1 MLWKRRRNLL
11 IEEAGSCEQSTRDRE
26 ICMCM
31 TSWCIPGTC
40 RICQIGVV
48 FGSLDTLLTTDKENS
63 TIFLPPD
70 IFHHGKHYNLFYFLD
85 DCFSLMYSIT
95 LLIHL
100 FSINI
105 IHNLIHFYDYTYL
118 VYKWFYNR
126 RWIVLKVNF
135 WILKNTCW
143 IGNLY
148 LHINY
153 ISYGISPVDFSCK
166 YNYCFICNF
175 CIWWRTYAVCN

>member
-63 TIFLPPD
+63 TILLQPD
-70 IFHHGKHYNLFYFLD
+70 ICNHGKHYNLFYLLD
-85 DCFSLMYSIT
+85 DCFSLTISLYSFT
-95 LLIHL
+95 FYL
-100 FSINI
+100 SIFF
-105 IHNLIHFYDYTYL
+105 HNLIHFYDFIYL
-118 VYKWFYNR
+118 IYKWFFNR
-126 RWIVLKVNF
+126 RCMVLKVKTSEY
-135 WILKNTCW
+135 W
-143 IGNLY
+143 
-148 LHINY
+148 
-153 ISYGISPVDFSCK
+153 K
-166 YNYCFICNF
+166 YVLN
-175 CIWWRTYAVCN
+175 W

>member
-1 MLWKRRRNLL
+1 MLWKRSRNLL

-48 FGSLDTLLTTDKENS
+48 FGSLDTLLTTDEENS

-100 FSINI
+100 FSIDI

-118 VYKWFYNR
+118 VYEWFYNR
-126 RWIVLKVNF
+126 RLVTCICILIIYLMEFHPLVFLVSIITVSYAIFASDGAHMLFAIRFSSVN
-135 WILKNTCW
+135 WN
-143 IGNLY
+143 
-148 LHINY
+148 
-153 ISYGISPVDFSCK
+153 
-166 YNYCFICNF
+166 
-175 CIWWRTYAVCN
+175 RR